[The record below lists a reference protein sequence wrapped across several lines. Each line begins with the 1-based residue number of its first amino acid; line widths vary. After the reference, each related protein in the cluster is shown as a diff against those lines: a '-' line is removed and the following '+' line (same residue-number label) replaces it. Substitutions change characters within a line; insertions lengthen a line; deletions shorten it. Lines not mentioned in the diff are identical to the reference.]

1 MNGITA
7 STAPWYASRA
17 TGVVSLLLFTAV
29 MVLGILV
36 NRQGRLPG
44 LPRFAV
50 TNLHRNLS
58 LLAVIFLVIHIVT
71 AVMDSFVSIP
81 LISAVVPFTSG
92 YEGFWLGLGAIS
104 LDIMLALIVT
114 SLIRGRLNRK
124 VWRAVHWLAY
134 ASWPIAFAH
143 SIGSSADLQRGL
155 LLDLAVACALLVA
168 GSLVWR
174 VTAGAREVPRAQRVS
189 TLMARSLIAGPRQRG
204 GSGPRQPDGPGRRSV
219 GDRAA
224 APRKRASVS

>member
-17 TGVVSLLLFTAV
+17 TGVVSLLLLTAV

-58 LLAVIFLVIHIVT
+58 LLAVVFLVIHIVT
-71 AVMDSFVSIP
+71 AVMDTFGASRG
-81 LISAVVPFTSG
+81 LRGVPFTSG
-92 YEGFWLGLGAIS
+92 YEAFWLGLGAVS

-114 SLIRGRLNRK
+114 SLVRGRLNRK
-124 VWRAVHWLAY
+124 VWRAVHWLAC
-134 ASWPIAFAH
+134 AGWPIAFAH
-143 SIGSSADLQRGL
+143 SIGPARTFGTGPCSSSPSPA
-155 LLDLAVACALLVA
+155 
-168 GSLVWR
+168 
-174 VTAGAREVPRAQRVS
+174 
-189 TLMARSLIAGPRQRG
+189 
-204 GSGPRQPDGPGRRSV
+204 
-219 GDRAA
+219 RAA
-224 APRKRASVS
+224 SRARAGLAHRRRRPRSATGPSGSAPCGGPSQAGWLPGGRASRPPLR

>member
-7 STAPWYASRA
+7 STAPWYISRA
-17 TGVVSLLLFTAV
+17 TGVVCLLLFTAV

-58 LLAVIFLVIHIVT
+58 LMAVVFLGIHILT
-71 AVMDSFVSIP
+71 AVLDSFVSIP

-92 YEGFWLGLGAIS
+92 YEGFWFGLGAIS
-104 LDIMLALIVT
+104 LDIMLVLVVT
-114 SLIRGRLNRK
+114 SLVRGRLSRK

-143 SIGSSADLQRGL
+143 SIGSSTDLQHGAPL
-155 LLDLAVACALLVA
+155 ACAVGCAALVA
-168 GSLVWR
+168 AALAWR
-174 VTAGAREVPRAQRVS
+174 VAAAAREVPRAQRVAA
-189 TLMARSLIAGPRQRG
+189 LMAGPWGQP
-204 GSGPRQPDGPGRRSV
+204 GSPARRDPGRP
-219 GDRAA
+219 AA
-224 APRKRASVS
+224 RGNPTAVS

>member
-17 TGVVSLLLFTAV
+17 TGVVSLLLLTAV

-58 LLAVIFLVIHIVT
+58 LLAVVFLVIHIVT
-71 AVMDSFVSIP
+71 AVMDTFVSIP
-81 LISAVVPFTSG
+81 LVSAVIPFTSG

-104 LDIMLALIVT
+104 LDIMLALTVT

-143 SIGSSADLQRGL
+143 SIGSSTDLQHGPLRV
-155 LLDLAVACALLVA
+155 LAVACAVLIA
-168 GSLVWR
+168 GSLIWR
-174 VTAGAREVPRAQRVS
+174 IVAVTREVPRAQRVS
-189 TLMARSLIAGPRQRG
+189 TVMARSPMA
-204 GSGPRQPDGPGRRSV
+204 GPRQPDGPGRRSTA
-219 GDRAA
+219 DPAA
-224 APRKRASVS
+224 TSRKPAAVSRSRGL